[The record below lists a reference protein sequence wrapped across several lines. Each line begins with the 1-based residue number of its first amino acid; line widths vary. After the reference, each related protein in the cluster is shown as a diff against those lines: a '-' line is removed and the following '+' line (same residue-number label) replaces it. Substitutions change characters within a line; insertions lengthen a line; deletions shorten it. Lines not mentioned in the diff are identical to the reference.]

1 MNTMVIILGVSLV
14 NPSDSFIEYAQTIS
28 KIPAR
33 ISTIQAIQPSSF
45 LYKNQAVLTIFPVNS
60 DTQFTREGVPPRYK
74 NFIKPRC
81 SNLVMV
87 DVENA
92 KSEIV
97 LIIGQF
103 IHNNYMRMDS
113 EY

>member
-1 MNTMVIILGVSLV
+1 MAT
-14 NPSDSFIEYAQTIS
+14 
-28 KIPAR
+28 
-33 ISTIQAIQPSSF
+33 
-45 LYKNQAVLTIFPVNS
+45 
-60 DTQFTREGVPPRYK
+60 
-74 NFIKPRC
+74 
-81 SNLVMV
+81 LVMV
-87 DVENA
+87 DFENA